1 MMTNS
6 GTGYWTLWGCYRC
19 EARRVFFFFFM
30 PLPPLCQPKLTT
42 FLFFFNIFPF
52 YSIFNNR
59 RWGLLWKA
67 LLKSK
72 CVICFHPCILSQLFY
87 HGRSEH
93 LATSAQRL
101 SLLIIS
107 LFILFSTTV
116 TVVCHRRRYSNL
128 NVLCFHLCLPPKFL
142 HHRISDWWGILT

>member
-1 MMTNS
+1 MGPDTELY
-6 GTGYWTLWGCYRC
+6 GAVIVAKPGAC
-19 EARRVFFFFFM
+19 FFFFFRC
-30 PLPPLCQPKLTT
+30 PRHANPSLPPSS
-42 FLFFFNIFPF
+42 FFNIFPF

-59 RWGLLWKA
+59 HWGLLWKA
-67 LLKSK
+67 VLKSK

-87 HGRSEH
+87 HRRSEH

-116 TVVCHRRRYSNL
+116 TVVCHGRRYSNL

-142 HHRISDWWGILT
+142 HHRTSDWWGILT